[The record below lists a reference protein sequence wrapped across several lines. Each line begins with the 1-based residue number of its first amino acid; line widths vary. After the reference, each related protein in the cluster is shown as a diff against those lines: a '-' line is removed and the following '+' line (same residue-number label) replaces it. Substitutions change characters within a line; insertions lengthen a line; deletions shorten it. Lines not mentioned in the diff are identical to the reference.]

1 MTATRNTIGS
11 RTGQVFYRRARKL
24 IPGGTQLLSNRP
36 EMFLVAQAVGRRIVD
51 QGTSGSII
59 QTSSIY
65 GLGSGLNN
73 SQPSDKIHSCHATR
87 NIRVVQFQWVSPN

>member
-1 MTATRNTIGS
+1 MTATRDTIGS
-11 RTGQVFYRRARKL
+11 RTGQVLYRRARKL

-36 EMFLVAQAVGRRIVD
+36 EMFLVAQAVGGRIVD

-65 GLGSGLNN
+65 GL
-73 SQPSDKIHSCHATR
+73 A
-87 NIRVVQFQWVSPN
+87 V